1 MEALRAAPVAEGETV
16 VSSVQ
21 VMSQTLSKNSSNSF
35 LKNGGIKPVASSNS
49 AASKEELREQ
59 LAAEAKA
66 AVQDEIDEL
75 KKRTEEA
82 EEKMERTQ
90 REMEDMK
97 KLAEANQKAMEENN
111 ALLKRILS
119 LNSDMNHCRWS
130 VLPRA
135 LCCCCW
141 CLARGLCCWLILFSL
156 KPMLLVLGN
165 FILLVVIM

>member
-1 MEALRAAPVAEGETV
+1 MEALRVAPVAKGETV

-21 VMSQTLSKNSSNSF
+21 VVSQALSKNSSNSF
-35 LKNGGIKPVASSNS
+35 LKNVGIKPVASSNS

-119 LNSDMNHCRWS
+119 LNSS
-130 VLPRA
+130 T
-135 LCCCCW
+135 
-141 CLARGLCCWLILFSL
+141 
-156 KPMLLVLGN
+156 
-165 FILLVVIM
+165 